1 METVTPLLAV
11 RGLAK
16 AFNATRVFADVAF
29 TLARGEHLAVLGPS
43 GCGKTTLFRLLAG
56 FDAPDAGEI
65 DLENRA
71 VSRAG
76 RVQVPPHER
85 GLGILFQDLALWPML
100 TVADNVAMGLASLRL
115 PRAEAASRVAAMLAL
130 CYIAAH
136 AARKPGTLSLGQQQR
151 TALARA
157 LIARP
162 RLLLLDEPF
171 SALDLTLKEKLF
183 ADIRRLTAQ
192 CGSTLLLVTHDP
204 LEARALCTHALVLE
218 DGHVAEQGALGEL
231 LAAPRSL
238 TLQAFARQ
246 FRI

>member
-1 METVTPLLAV
+1 METLTPLLAA

-16 AFNATRVFADVAF
+16 SFTGTRVFADVTF

-71 VSRAG
+71 VSRDG

-85 GLGILFQDLALWPML
+85 GLGSLFQDLALWPML
-100 TVADNVAMGLASLRL
+100 TVAENVALGLASLRP
-115 PRAEAASRVAAMLAL
+115 PRAEAASRVTAMLAL
-130 CYIAAH
+130 CEIANH
-136 AARKPGTLSLGQQQR
+136 AGRKPGTLALGQQQR
-151 TALARA
+151 VALARA

-183 ADIRRLTAQ
+183 ADLRRLTAE
-192 CGSTLLLVTHDP
+192 CASTLLLVTHDP

-218 DGHVAEQGALGEL
+218 DGRVAEQGALPNCSP
-231 LAAPRSL
+231 PR
-238 TLQAFARQ
+238 AR
-246 FRI
+246 